1 MNIFSLRDKDPE
13 ELLKK
18 LDKKG
23 WKAVNSRGNDYL
35 KGKWNKFLKNAKL
48 IVPAWGDCADS
59 VAEIRDKKKEVIKY
73 SFISTYNI

>member
-35 KGKWNKFLKNAKL
+35 KGKWNKFLKNAKFL
-48 IVPAWGDCADS
+48 NVNSIIH
-59 VAEIRDKKKEVIKY
+59 ELF
-73 SFISTYNI
+73 SFLFYQMF